1 MKERDHLIKDVDKW
15 PISQFYAQR
24 ESKVQMLSK
33 DIVDYLIKYNDSDS
47 LLQILNQT
55 IYNEKLR
62 VRTNPLKVDPP
73 KEIAYWKKMEDEL
86 SQAVL
91 SKDPTEAIEDKIR
104 RICFRYSEE
113 ITGDFRPKT
122 FSFARK
128 ALTVLFGAIFNP
140 FIAHDRRAFW
150 GSKEAVLDKFR
161 ILGPLD
167 HIRSLFDKGTVLILP
182 THSSNLDSIL
192 IGYGI
197 EMLTGLPA
205 FSYGAGLNLY
215 NSEMVGYFFNR
226 LGAYRVD
233 RRKKNAVYL
242 NTLKTMSSLSIK
254 RGVHSL
260 FFPGGTRSRSGA
272 IEDRFKLGL
281 LGTAVEAQRMILESN
296 ETNKIYI
303 VPLVLGYHSILE
315 GNFLIDQHLK
325 KTGREKYF
333 ASKDEFRSIRSIL
346 KFAWQFFSVS
356 SNISLSFGDPI
367 DIAGNR
373 VNIEGQSF
381 DENNNPISI
390 KDYFL
395 GYDEVE
401 ENRQREQVYTRILS
415 DQILNRFKS
424 ENIVLDSHLVAFA
437 AFNYLK
443 KEYKNIDVFGIIQMP
458 SEEYKFDLKKLSE
471 VIESLLVE
479 LRDRAERN
487 EIKLSKDLQNQPLE
501 IIRSGVRNLGIFH
514 AKKPLKFNKKEE
526 LISQD
531 FKLLFYYHNR
541 LTHFDLESAIP
552 NIFSK
557 EAKVEIES
565 V

>member
-1 MKERDHLIKDVDKW
+1 MD
-15 PISQFYAQR
+15 
-24 ESKVQMLSK
+24 
-33 DIVDYLIKYNDSDS
+33 
-47 LLQILNQT
+47 
-55 IYNEKLR
+55 
-62 VRTNPLKVDPP
+62 
-73 KEIAYWKKMEDEL
+73 
-86 SQAVL
+86 
-91 SKDPTEAIEDKIR
+91 
-104 RICFRYSEE
+104 
-113 ITGDFRPKT
+113 
-122 FSFARK
+122 
-128 ALTVLFGAIFNP
+128 TV
-140 FIAHDRRAFW
+140 
-150 GSKEAVLDKFR
+150 V
-161 ILGPLD
+161 
-167 HIRSLFDKGTVLILP
+167 
-182 THSSNLDSIL
+182 
-192 IGYGI
+192 
-197 EMLTGLPA
+197 GLPA

-458 SEEYKFDLKKLSE
+458 SEEYKFDLNKLSE